1 MMANLICY
9 GSYVVLLV
17 FELKPWITHNMV
29 CVCMVTPLEFNSF
42 QVCTQY
48 LCISHI
54 LSSYIVTPYFFGCFS
69 VYASVVSSHIVSVS
83 TYVA

>member
-9 GSYVVLLV
+9 GFDGVLLV
-17 FELKPWITHNMV
+17 FELKPWITHQPV

-42 QVCTQY
+42 QVRTQY

-54 LSSYIVTPYFFGCFS
+54 LASYIVTPYFLG
-69 VYASVVSSHIVSVS
+69 
-83 TYVA
+83 